1 MLFQIQFRVM
11 EMEIVENVENVGD
24 AGGGK
29 KLKPK
34 NPKSKIGRLFNDYD
48 DKHVKCTLC
57 SKMIMVTDYSTKG
70 LREHIKRK
78 HKTQW
83 NEIKEEE
90 QIRDLENKKKTKK
103 ARLDAGQQT
112 LEQQLNKFSKCE
124 INGPKQKQFDLKL
137 LELIGCNLM
146 SFQFIESPEFHEF
159 VQC

>member
-34 NPKSKIGRLFNDYD
+34 NLKSKIWRLFNDYD
-48 DKHVKCTLC
+48 DKHVKCMLC

-70 LREHIKRK
+70 LREHVIRK

-83 NEIKEEE
+83 NEINPLAATTFW
-90 QIRDLENKKKTKK
+90 DFL
-103 ARLDAGQQT
+103 GFWGF
-112 LEQQLNKFSKCE
+112 FSKQNCSATTQGRNKSKVIFAFYRSIFIHCVVAE
-124 INGPKQKQFDLKL
+124 QFHF
-137 LELIGCNLM
+137 EN
-146 SFQFIESPEFHEF
+146 E
-159 VQC
+159 

>member
-1 MLFQIQFRVM
+1 MRLRKKSRLEIWKIQ
-11 EMEIVENVENVGD
+11 
-24 AGGGK
+24 
-29 KLKPK
+29 
-34 NPKSKIGRLFNDYD
+34 
-48 DKHVKCTLC
+48 
-57 SKMIMVTDYSTKG
+57 
-70 LREHIKRK
+70 
-78 HKTQW
+78 
-83 NEIKEEE
+83 
-90 QIRDLENKKKTKK
+90 KKTKK